1 MAHVVSRFF
10 CYKSKKQS
18 HLLHTCYEK
27 LLKTY
32 SINMIFTIKNSLPM
46 LFNIEKI
53 AVKVK
58 YITTKSFTKL
68 VEASFINMI

>member
-1 MAHVVSRFF
+1 
-10 CYKSKKQS
+10 
-18 HLLHTCYEK
+18 
-27 LLKTY
+27 
-32 SINMIFTIKNSLPM
+32 MIFTIKNSLPM